1 MKKLLSLALA
11 LCLLCAGAALAEA
24 VTEKTT
30 LQLDGFT
37 LTLLPGEVYQRA
49 EEVVVNQ
56 PYLTAFPFAAEND
69 LATNYVI
76 HTTGEKTEYT
86 AEQMKSILSGIEEG
100 LRSGMEAQ
108 GIQVVSLNIQDPYD
122 ANLNGVSCVV
132 LEYSMELSYSGVSM
146 QVFTRQISVGSV
158 ATVFTLTA
166 ASEEDMDKLT
176 QRLAEALD
184 FR

>member
-49 EEVVVNQ
+49 DEIVVNQ
-56 PYLTAFPFAAEND
+56 PYLTAFPFAGEND

-132 LEYSMELSYSGVSM
+132 FEYSMELSYAGVSM